1 MSCNPNAPLEL
12 AAANRSLQRQEES
25 RTECLLGHFA
35 ALQGSPL
42 PDCCC
47 ENPDRACRSER
58 SGNAAASWCKTNSLF
73 MLECRS
79 LFSLSRKIREFK
91 HARSQAINVPAVVAD
106 SSRQR
111 IIIPTRPR
119 IIIVPCRLLL
129 TPRPDPTPPGE
140 ENSLWVKRGGLSLT
154 SVSLTV
160 TVVVPESPPRCPP
173 MSLAWR
179 STRYWS
185 CVSLSMSGT
194 AVRRIPA
201 SQTRRSGGEITVA
214 NVHVGA

>member
-12 AAANRSLQRQEES
+12 AAANRWLQRQEKS
-25 RTECLLGHFA
+25 RTECLMRHFA

-58 SGNAAASWCKTNSLF
+58 SGNAAACRCKTNSLF

-91 HARSQAINVPAVVAD
+91 RARSQAINVPAVAAD
-106 SSRQR
+106 SCRQP
-111 IIIPTRPR
+111 IIIPTRHR

-129 TPRPDPTPPGE
+129 TPAPTHTPLHKHTHTLGG

-185 CVSLSMSGT
+185 WVSLSMSGT

-201 SQTRRSGGEITVA
+201 VKGDV
-214 NVHVGA
+214 

>member
-1 MSCNPNAPLEL
+1 MSRNPNAPLEL
-12 AAANRSLQRQEES
+12 AAANRWLQRQEKS
-25 RTECLLGHFA
+25 RSECLMRHFSA
-35 ALQGSPL
+35 PWGSPL
-42 PDCCC
+42 LDCSC

-73 MLECRS
+73 MLGCGKFV
-79 LFSLSRKIREFK
+79 FSEVQNQKVQTRAQSD
-91 HARSQAINVPAVVAD
+91 NNTAV
-106 SSRQR
+106 
-111 IIIPTRPR
+111 
-119 IIIVPCRLLL
+119 
-129 TPRPDPTPPGE
+129 

-173 MSLAWR
+173 MSLACR

-185 CVSLSMSGT
+185 WASLSMSGT

-201 SQTRRSGGEITVA
+201 SQTRRSGGETTDV
-214 NVHVGA
+214 